1 MAEVAPRERDDERS
15 GEPPADLP
23 DELAAALQRVNRIR
37 VEHGA
42 DPLYELPQ
50 AQPAS
55 VPGSVCVLQEA
66 FADLGVSTVDYY
78 YLVGKGVRIEHGLS
92 WFVRRFDAGA
102 YPQLVAAPRAGA

>member
-1 MAEVAPRERDDERS
+1 VAEVTQRESGQEQSDDL
-15 GEPPADLP
+15 A
-23 DELAAALQRVNRIR
+23 DELETALQRVNRIR

-78 YLVGKGVRIEHGLS
+78 FLVGKGVRIEHGLS

-102 YPQLVAAPRAGA
+102 YPQLVAAPRPGP